1 MNNLKRARLN
11 CGYSLDC
18 VVKETKMSRLTIKA
32 GEKNIS
38 VLSWCNFIKLAD
50 LYKVS
55 TTELMSDE
63 PLTQETLLRCK
74 IEPKFLEKENH
85 GKEEN
90 KEEESET
97 EGRSP

>member
-11 CGYSLDC
+11 CGYSL
-18 VVKETKMSRLTIKA
+18 
-32 GEKNIS
+32 
-38 VLSWCNFIKLAD
+38 FIKLAD